1 MTDHQE
7 QNTLKTATK
16 QPNSSH
22 CFVCGLENDFGL
34 RMAFYETGPEEVTA
48 EYTVPERYQGYPGV
62 VHGGIVAAM
71 LDEVVGRTA
80 MIDDHTRFWVTAK
93 MEIRYRN
100 TVPIGEP
107 LRLIGRLEKKRGRLT
122 VASAELRLP
131 DDSVAAD
138 VKAILADQV
147 DTPIS
152 EADLEALGWRVYP
165 D

>member
-1 MTDHQE
+1 MEDHQE
-7 QNTLKTATK
+7 QDALKATTK

-22 CFVCGLENDFGL
+22 CFVCGVDNEYGL
-34 RMAFYETGPEEVTA
+34 SMKFYETSSDEVIA

-80 MIDDHTRFWVTAK
+80 MIEDHNRFWVTAK

-131 DDSVAAD
+131 DDSVGAD
-138 VKAILADQV
+138 VKAVLADQI

-152 EADLEALGWRVYP
+152 EDDLEALGWKVYP